1 MLVSLVHQHRNCTVV
16 NVNGCLCFWSY
27 ETLIAFQ
34 CVGEPLY
41 IQKEGAGLSQTN
53 EKHVKELLAMNFHTQ
68 QTANKNIWDNVI
80 IPVDDLAAYVTSL

>member
-16 NVNGCLCFWSY
+16 NVNGCLCYWSY

-34 CVGEPLY
+34 RAGEQLY

-53 EKHVKELLAMNFHTQ
+53 EKHIRKLLAMNFHL
-68 QTANKNIWDNVI
+68 QTANKNIWNNTV
-80 IPVDDLAAYVTSL
+80 IPVDDLAAYVASLL

>member
-1 MLVSLVHQHRNCTVV
+1 MIMSLVHQHRNCTVV
-16 NVNGCLCFWSY
+16 NVNGCLCYWSY

-34 CVGEPLY
+34 RGGEPLY

-53 EKHVKELLAMNFHTQ
+53 EKHIRELLAMNFHTQ
-68 QTANKNIWDNVI
+68 QKEKNIWNNVV